1 LCLGCGRVAVKFLHA
16 TPDEP
21 SYALELVALREDA
34 KPLQWL
40 QELLRTISNHPMS
53 EPEFVI
59 GSIHDYSEEERL
71 QRIKLPARLYSDLNR
86 DTAMELRDMMH
97 AQGLRTRV
105 SLPGD
110 ARRAGVLTAAA
121 VGITV
126 IASFLSYLVGLHP
139 AWLAVPG
146 SVVVFALM
154 IRLMNRLSERRTLG
168 RFQLRPAA
176 AALPASDP
184 LVSRLAVLLDDDPPS
199 DVRQIV
205 AELALLVQR
214 LVDHRA
220 SFADTLELDA
230 RTAPIQSLVE
240 AVQQHVRQLS
250 TLSAELAS
258 LDEGAMVRAIAAAD
272 ARGASR
278 AERESILLGLD
289 RLRSLEDQRAAI
301 FHRLLEVKA
310 LLHRTVNLGL
320 SVHDPAQEHDRQ
332 VQLALATL
340 ATHSG

>member
-1 LCLGCGRVAVKFLHA
+1 
-16 TPDEP
+16 
-21 SYALELVALREDA
+21 
-34 KPLQWL
+34 
-40 QELLRTISNHPMS
+40 
-53 EPEFVI
+53 
-59 GSIHDYSEEERL
+59 
-71 QRIKLPARLYSDLNR
+71 
-86 DTAMELRDMMH
+86 
-97 AQGLRTRV
+97 
-105 SLPGD
+105 
-110 ARRAGVLTAAA
+110 
-121 VGITV
+121 
-126 IASFLSYLVGLHP
+126 
-139 AWLAVPG
+139 
-146 SVVVFALM
+146 
-154 IRLMNRLSERRTLG
+154 
-168 RFQLRPAA
+168 
-176 AALPASDP
+176 
-184 LVSRLAVLLDDDPPS
+184 LLDDDPPS
-199 DVRQIV
+199 DVREIV

-230 RTAPIQSLVE
+230 RTAPIPSLVE

-250 TLSAELAS
+250 TLSGELAS

-320 SVHDPAQEHDRQ
+320 SVHDSAQEHDRQ